1 MSKQI
6 IESKKVPAPIGPY
19 SQAILANGMLF
30 ISGQCPINPKTGLLE
45 METIES
51 ATHLVMSNIEKL
63 LHAAEMAFTHIVKC
77 SIFLKDL
84 GDFQKVN
91 AVFLTDGDGDVVH
104 NNATIAADN
113 NHTIVS
119 YKEGYTVRMNGK
131 NVKEKPSFCLNS
143 PFILFLRTDIFS

>member
-1 MSKQI
+1 MNKKALQI
-6 IESKKVPAPIGPY
+6 PNAPAPIGPY

-45 METIES
+45 IETIES

-63 LHAAEMAFTHIVKC
+63 LHAAEMDFTHIVKC

-91 AVFLTDGDGDVVH
+91 AVY
-104 NNATIAADN
+104 ATYFDSVPPARETVEVARLPLDSSIEISCIAMK
-113 NHTIVS
+113 S
-119 YKEGYTVRMNGK
+119 
-131 NVKEKPSFCLNS
+131 
-143 PFILFLRTDIFS
+143 

>member
-1 MSKQI
+1 MNKKALQI
-6 IESKKVPAPIGPY
+6 PNAPAPIGPY

-63 LHAAEMAFTHIVKC
+63 LHAAEMDFTHIVKC

-91 AVFLTDGDGDVVH
+91 AIYATYFHSVPPARETVEVARLPLD
-104 NNATIAADN
+104 ATIEISCIAMK
-113 NHTIVS
+113 S
-119 YKEGYTVRMNGK
+119 
-131 NVKEKPSFCLNS
+131 
-143 PFILFLRTDIFS
+143 

>member
-1 MSKQI
+1 MNKKALQI
-6 IESKKVPAPIGPY
+6 PNAPAPIGPY

-30 ISGQCPINPKTGLLE
+30 ISGQCPINPKNGLLE

-63 LHAAEMAFTHIVKC
+63 LHAAEMDFTHIVKC

-91 AVFLTDGDGDVVH
+91 AVY
-104 NNATIAADN
+104 ATYFDSVPPARETVEVARLPLDSSIEISCIAMK
-113 NHTIVS
+113 S
-119 YKEGYTVRMNGK
+119 
-131 NVKEKPSFCLNS
+131 
-143 PFILFLRTDIFS
+143 

>member
-1 MSKQI
+1 MNKKALQI
-6 IESKKVPAPIGPY
+6 PNAPAPIGPY

-63 LHAAEMAFTHIVKC
+63 LHEAEMDFTHIVKC

-91 AVFLTDGDGDVVH
+91 AIYATYFDSVPPARETVEVARLPLD
-104 NNATIAADN
+104 ATIEISCIAMK
-113 NHTIVS
+113 S
-119 YKEGYTVRMNGK
+119 
-131 NVKEKPSFCLNS
+131 
-143 PFILFLRTDIFS
+143 

>member
-1 MSKQI
+1 MNKKALQI
-6 IESKKVPAPIGPY
+6 PNAPAPIGPY

-63 LHAAEMAFTHIVKC
+63 LHAAEMDFTHIVKC

-84 GDFQKVN
+84 SDFQKVN
-91 AVFLTDGDGDVVH
+91 AVY
-104 NNATIAADN
+104 ATYFNTIPPARETVEVARLPLDSSIEISCIAMK
-113 NHTIVS
+113 S
-119 YKEGYTVRMNGK
+119 
-131 NVKEKPSFCLNS
+131 
-143 PFILFLRTDIFS
+143 

>member
-1 MSKQI
+1 MNKKALQI
-6 IESKKVPAPIGPY
+6 PNAPAPIGPY

-63 LHAAEMAFTHIVKC
+63 LHAAEMDFTHIVKC

-91 AVFLTDGDGDVVH
+91 AVY
-104 NNATIAADN
+104 ATYFDSVPPARETVEVARLPLDASIEISCIAMK
-113 NHTIVS
+113 S
-119 YKEGYTVRMNGK
+119 
-131 NVKEKPSFCLNS
+131 
-143 PFILFLRTDIFS
+143 

>member
-1 MSKQI
+1 MNKKALQI
-6 IESKKVPAPIGPY
+6 PNAPAPIGPY

-30 ISGQCPINPKTGLLE
+30 ISGQCPINSKTGLLE

-63 LHAAEMAFTHIVKC
+63 LHAAEMDFTHIVKC

-91 AVFLTDGDGDVVH
+91 AIYATYFDSVPPARETVEVARLPLD
-104 NNATIAADN
+104 ATIEISCIAMK
-113 NHTIVS
+113 S
-119 YKEGYTVRMNGK
+119 
-131 NVKEKPSFCLNS
+131 
-143 PFILFLRTDIFS
+143 

>member
-1 MSKQI
+1 MIKKALQI
-6 IESKKVPAPIGPY
+6 PNAPAPIGPY

-63 LHAAEMAFTHIVKC
+63 LHAAEMDFTHIVKC

-91 AVFLTDGDGDVVH
+91 AIY
-104 NNATIAADN
+104 ATYFDSVPPARETVEVARLPLDASIEISCIA
-113 NHTIVS
+113 IKS
-119 YKEGYTVRMNGK
+119 
-131 NVKEKPSFCLNS
+131 
-143 PFILFLRTDIFS
+143 

>member
-1 MSKQI
+1 MNKKALQI
-6 IESKKVPAPIGPY
+6 PNAPAPIGPY

-63 LHAAEMAFTHIVKC
+63 LHAAEMDFTHILKC

-91 AVFLTDGDGDVVH
+91 AVYATYFDSVPPARETVEVARLPLD
-104 NNATIAADN
+104 ATIEISCIAMK
-113 NHTIVS
+113 S
-119 YKEGYTVRMNGK
+119 
-131 NVKEKPSFCLNS
+131 
-143 PFILFLRTDIFS
+143 

>member
-1 MSKQI
+1 MNKKALQI
-6 IESKKVPAPIGPY
+6 PNAPAPIGPY

-45 METIES
+45 IETIES

-63 LHAAEMAFTHIVKC
+63 LHAAEMDFTHIVKC

-91 AVFLTDGDGDVVH
+91 VVYATYFDSVPPARETVEVARLPLD
-104 NNATIAADN
+104 ATIEISCIAMK
-113 NHTIVS
+113 S
-119 YKEGYTVRMNGK
+119 
-131 NVKEKPSFCLNS
+131 
-143 PFILFLRTDIFS
+143 

>member
-1 MSKQI
+1 
-6 IESKKVPAPIGPY
+6 
-19 SQAILANGMLF
+19 MLF

-63 LHAAEMAFTHIVKC
+63 LHAAEMDFTHIVKC

-91 AVFLTDGDGDVVH
+91 AIYATYFDSVPPARETVEVARLPLD
-104 NNATIAADN
+104 ATIEISCIAMK
-113 NHTIVS
+113 S
-119 YKEGYTVRMNGK
+119 
-131 NVKEKPSFCLNS
+131 
-143 PFILFLRTDIFS
+143 

>member
-1 MSKQI
+1 MNKKALQI
-6 IESKKVPAPIGPY
+6 PNAPAPIGPY

-63 LHAAEMAFTHIVKC
+63 LHAAEMDFTHIVKC

-91 AVFLTDGDGDVVH
+91 AIYATYFDSVPPARETVEVARLPLD
-104 NNATIAADN
+104 ATIEISCIA
-113 NHTIVS
+113 IKS
-119 YKEGYTVRMNGK
+119 
-131 NVKEKPSFCLNS
+131 
-143 PFILFLRTDIFS
+143 

>member
-1 MSKQI
+1 MNKKALQI
-6 IESKKVPAPIGPY
+6 PNAPAPIGPY

-63 LHAAEMAFTHIVKC
+63 LHAAEMDFTHIVKC

-91 AVFLTDGDGDVVH
+91 AVY
-104 NNATIAADN
+104 ATYFDSVPPAR
-113 NHTIVS
+113 
-119 YKEGYTVRMNGK
+119 ETVEVARLPLDSSIEISCVAIK
-131 NVKEKPSFCLNS
+131 S
-143 PFILFLRTDIFS
+143 

>member
-1 MSKQI
+1 MNKKALQI
-6 IESKKVPAPIGPY
+6 PNAPAPIGPY

-63 LHAAEMAFTHIVKC
+63 LHAAEMNFTHIVKC

-84 GDFQKVN
+84 SDFQKVN
-91 AVFLTDGDGDVVH
+91 AIYATYFDSVPPARETVEVARLPLD
-104 NNATIAADN
+104 ATIEISCIAMK
-113 NHTIVS
+113 S
-119 YKEGYTVRMNGK
+119 
-131 NVKEKPSFCLNS
+131 
-143 PFILFLRTDIFS
+143 

>member
-1 MSKQI
+1 MNKKALQI
-6 IESKKVPAPIGPY
+6 PNAPAPIGPY

-63 LHAAEMAFTHIVKC
+63 LHAAEMDFTHIVKC

-91 AVFLTDGDGDVVH
+91 AIYATYFDSVPTARETVEVARLPLD
-104 NNATIAADN
+104 ATIEISCIAMK
-113 NHTIVS
+113 S
-119 YKEGYTVRMNGK
+119 
-131 NVKEKPSFCLNS
+131 
-143 PFILFLRTDIFS
+143 

>member
-1 MSKQI
+1 MNKKALQI
-6 IESKKVPAPIGPY
+6 PNAPAPIGPY

-63 LHAAEMAFTHIVKC
+63 LHAAEMDFTHIVKC

-91 AVFLTDGDGDVVH
+91 AVY
-104 NNATIAADN
+104 ATYFDSVPPARETVEVARLPLDSSIEISCIA
-113 NHTIVS
+113 IKS
-119 YKEGYTVRMNGK
+119 
-131 NVKEKPSFCLNS
+131 
-143 PFILFLRTDIFS
+143 

>member
-1 MSKQI
+1 MNKKALQI
-6 IESKKVPAPIGPY
+6 PNAPAPIGPY

-63 LHAAEMAFTHIVKC
+63 LHAAEMDFTHIVKC

-84 GDFQKVN
+84 GEFQKVN
-91 AVFLTDGDGDVVH
+91 AVYATYFDSVPPARETVEVARLPLD
-104 NNATIAADN
+104 ATIEISCIAMK
-113 NHTIVS
+113 S
-119 YKEGYTVRMNGK
+119 
-131 NVKEKPSFCLNS
+131 
-143 PFILFLRTDIFS
+143 

>member
-1 MSKQI
+1 MNKKALQI
-6 IESKKVPAPIGPY
+6 PNAPAPIGPY

-63 LHAAEMAFTHIVKC
+63 LHAAEMDFTHIVKC

-84 GDFQKVN
+84 SDFQKVN
-91 AVFLTDGDGDVVH
+91 AVY
-104 NNATIAADN
+104 ATYFDSVPPSRETVEVARLPLDATVEISCIAMK
-113 NHTIVS
+113 S
-119 YKEGYTVRMNGK
+119 
-131 NVKEKPSFCLNS
+131 
-143 PFILFLRTDIFS
+143 

>member
-1 MSKQI
+1 MNKKALQI
-6 IESKKVPAPIGPY
+6 PNAPAPIGPY

-51 ATHLVMSNIEKL
+51 ATHLIMSNIEKL
-63 LHAAEMAFTHIVKC
+63 LHEAEMDFTHIVKC

-91 AVFLTDGDGDVVH
+91 AVY
-104 NNATIAADN
+104 ATYFDSVPPARETVEVARLPLDSSIEISCIAMK
-113 NHTIVS
+113 S
-119 YKEGYTVRMNGK
+119 
-131 NVKEKPSFCLNS
+131 
-143 PFILFLRTDIFS
+143 

>member
-1 MSKQI
+1 MNKKALQI
-6 IESKKVPAPIGPY
+6 PNAPAPIGPY
-19 SQAILANGMLF
+19 SQAILANRMLF

-63 LHAAEMAFTHIVKC
+63 LHAAEMDFTHIVKC

-91 AVFLTDGDGDVVH
+91 AIY
-104 NNATIAADN
+104 ATYFDSVPPARETVEVARLPLDASIEISCIAMK
-113 NHTIVS
+113 S
-119 YKEGYTVRMNGK
+119 
-131 NVKEKPSFCLNS
+131 
-143 PFILFLRTDIFS
+143 

>member
-1 MSKQI
+1 MNKKALQI
-6 IESKKVPAPIGPY
+6 PNAPAPIGPY

-63 LHAAEMAFTHIVKC
+63 LHAAEMDFTHIVKC

-91 AVFLTDGDGDVVH
+91 AIY
-104 NNATIAADN
+104 ATYFDSVPPARETVEVARLPIDSSIEISCIA
-113 NHTIVS
+113 IKS
-119 YKEGYTVRMNGK
+119 
-131 NVKEKPSFCLNS
+131 
-143 PFILFLRTDIFS
+143 

>member
-1 MSKQI
+1 MNKKALQI
-6 IESKKVPAPIGPY
+6 PNAPAPIGPY

-63 LHAAEMAFTHIVKC
+63 LHEAEMDFTHIVKC

-84 GDFQKVN
+84 SDFQKVN
-91 AVFLTDGDGDVVH
+91 AIY
-104 NNATIAADN
+104 ATYFDSVPPARETVEVARLPLDSSIEISCIAMK
-113 NHTIVS
+113 S
-119 YKEGYTVRMNGK
+119 
-131 NVKEKPSFCLNS
+131 
-143 PFILFLRTDIFS
+143 

>member
-1 MSKQI
+1 MNKKALQI
-6 IESKKVPAPIGPY
+6 PNAPAPIGPY

-63 LHAAEMAFTHIVKC
+63 LHAAEMDFTHIVKC

-84 GDFQKVN
+84 SDFQKVN
-91 AVFLTDGDGDVVH
+91 AIY
-104 NNATIAADN
+104 ATYFDSVPPARETVEVARLPLDASIEISCIAM
-113 NHTIVS
+113 
-119 YKEGYTVRMNGK
+119 KR
-131 NVKEKPSFCLNS
+131 
-143 PFILFLRTDIFS
+143 

>member
-1 MSKQI
+1 MNKKALQI
-6 IESKKVPAPIGPY
+6 PNAPAPIGPY

-63 LHAAEMAFTHIVKC
+63 LHTAEMDFTHIVKC

-84 GDFQKVN
+84 SDFQKVN
-91 AVFLTDGDGDVVH
+91 AVY
-104 NNATIAADN
+104 ATYFDSVPPARETVEVARLPLDASIEISCIAMK
-113 NHTIVS
+113 S
-119 YKEGYTVRMNGK
+119 
-131 NVKEKPSFCLNS
+131 
-143 PFILFLRTDIFS
+143 

>member
-1 MSKQI
+1 MNKKALQI
-6 IESKKVPAPIGPY
+6 PNAPAPIGPY

-30 ISGQCPINPKTGLLE
+30 ISGQCPINPRTGLLE

-63 LHAAEMAFTHIVKC
+63 LHTAEMDFTNIVKC

-91 AVFLTDGDGDVVH
+91 AVY
-104 NNATIAADN
+104 ATYFDSVPPSRETVEVARLPLDASIEISCIAMK
-113 NHTIVS
+113 S
-119 YKEGYTVRMNGK
+119 
-131 NVKEKPSFCLNS
+131 
-143 PFILFLRTDIFS
+143 

>member
-1 MSKQI
+1 MNKKALQI
-6 IESKKVPAPIGPY
+6 PNAPAPIGPY

-63 LHAAEMAFTHIVKC
+63 LHAAEMDFTHIVKC

-91 AVFLTDGDGDVVH
+91 AVYATYFDSVPPARETVEVARLPLD
-104 NNATIAADN
+104 ATIEISCIAMK
-113 NHTIVS
+113 S
-119 YKEGYTVRMNGK
+119 
-131 NVKEKPSFCLNS
+131 
-143 PFILFLRTDIFS
+143 

>member
-1 MSKQI
+1 MNKKALQI
-6 IESKKVPAPIGPY
+6 PNAPAPIGPY

-63 LHAAEMAFTHIVKC
+63 LHAAEMDFTHIVKC

-91 AVFLTDGDGDVVH
+91 AVY
-104 NNATIAADN
+104 ATYFDSVPPARETVEVASLPLDASIEISCIAMK
-113 NHTIVS
+113 S
-119 YKEGYTVRMNGK
+119 
-131 NVKEKPSFCLNS
+131 
-143 PFILFLRTDIFS
+143 

>member
-1 MSKQI
+1 MNKKALQI
-6 IESKKVPAPIGPY
+6 PNAPAPIGPY

-63 LHAAEMAFTHIVKC
+63 LHAAEMDFPHIVKC

-91 AVFLTDGDGDVVH
+91 AIY
-104 NNATIAADN
+104 ATYFDSVPPARETVEVARLPLDASIEISCIAMK
-113 NHTIVS
+113 S
-119 YKEGYTVRMNGK
+119 
-131 NVKEKPSFCLNS
+131 
-143 PFILFLRTDIFS
+143 

>member
-1 MSKQI
+1 MNKKALQI
-6 IESKKVPAPIGPY
+6 PNAPAPIGPY

-63 LHAAEMAFTHIVKC
+63 LHAAEMDFTHIVKC

-91 AVFLTDGDGDVVH
+91 AVY
-104 NNATIAADN
+104 ATYFDSLPPAR
-113 NHTIVS
+113 
-119 YKEGYTVRMNGK
+119 ETVEVARLPLDSSIEISCIGIK
-131 NVKEKPSFCLNS
+131 S
-143 PFILFLRTDIFS
+143 

>member
-1 MSKQI
+1 MNKKALQI
-6 IESKKVPAPIGPY
+6 PNAPAPIGPY
-19 SQAILANGMLF
+19 SQAILTNGLLF

-63 LHAAEMAFTHIVKC
+63 LHAAEMDFTHIVKC

-91 AVFLTDGDGDVVH
+91 AIY
-104 NNATIAADN
+104 ATYFDSVPPARETVEVARLPLDASIEISCIA
-113 NHTIVS
+113 IKS
-119 YKEGYTVRMNGK
+119 
-131 NVKEKPSFCLNS
+131 
-143 PFILFLRTDIFS
+143 

>member
-1 MSKQI
+1 MNKKALQI
-6 IESKKVPAPIGPY
+6 PNAPAPIGPY

-63 LHAAEMAFTHIVKC
+63 LHEAEMDFTHIVKC

-91 AVFLTDGDGDVVH
+91 AIYATYFDSVPPARETVQVARLPLD
-104 NNATIAADN
+104 ATIEISCIAMK
-113 NHTIVS
+113 S
-119 YKEGYTVRMNGK
+119 
-131 NVKEKPSFCLNS
+131 
-143 PFILFLRTDIFS
+143 

>member
-1 MSKQI
+1 MNKKALQI
-6 IESKKVPAPIGPY
+6 PNAPAPIGPY

-63 LHAAEMAFTHIVKC
+63 LHAAEMDFTHIVKC

-91 AVFLTDGDGDVVH
+91 TIY
-104 NNATIAADN
+104 ATYFDSVPPARETVEVARLPLDSSIEISCIAMK
-113 NHTIVS
+113 S
-119 YKEGYTVRMNGK
+119 
-131 NVKEKPSFCLNS
+131 
-143 PFILFLRTDIFS
+143 